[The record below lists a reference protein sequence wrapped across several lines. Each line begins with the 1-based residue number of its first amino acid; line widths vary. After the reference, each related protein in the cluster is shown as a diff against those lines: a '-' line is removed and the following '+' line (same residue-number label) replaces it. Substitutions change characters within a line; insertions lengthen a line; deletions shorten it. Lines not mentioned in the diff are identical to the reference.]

1 MKQNFGK
8 YDVPPTLRTLIEL
21 EKELGEPEHFYDG
34 LHFYLALTNFR
45 YFNTPSD
52 VIVFGNTGADGIHYG
67 FLTDYGLIPNLEEAP
82 IVCVCPMDFE
92 QPTRLI
98 ANNLREFLRINGTDD
113 ALFYNHF
120 ANADSY
126 LAFKKEQEV
135 EYASYP
141 LSEQQLLNQIR
152 IKNFIQKRI
161 KIPVIENPYH
171 YIQMIR
177 MQRQE
182 MVSIKTQDGLGVV
195 APLPAGKMHE
205 SFKIHQDT
213 KLDLTALKAY
223 FNTAAIPSQ
232 CALYRDIQLHYVL
245 SDEPSLR
252 KIVLESM
259 LKIGLIDEANRIS

>member
-1 MKQNFGK
+1 MQINFGK

-21 EKELGEPEHFYDG
+21 ENELGEPEHFYDG
-34 LHFYLALTNFR
+34 LHFYLTLTDFR

-52 VIVFGNTGADGIHYG
+52 VIVFGNIGADGIHYG
-67 FLTDYGLIPNLEEAP
+67 FLTDYGLISDLEEAP

-92 QPTRLI
+92 EPIRLI
-98 ANNLREFLRINGTDD
+98 ANNLREFLRINYTDD

-120 ANADSY
+120 ANEDRY

-135 EYASYP
+135 EHASYP
-141 LSEQQLLNQIR
+141 PSEQQLSNQAR
-152 IKNFIQKRI
+152 IKNFIQERI
-161 KIPVIENPYH
+161 QMPIVENPYH

-195 APLPAGKMHE
+195 APLPAYKTHK
-205 SFKIHQDT
+205 SFEIHQDT
-213 KLDLTALKAY
+213 KLDLEVLKAY
-223 FNTAAIPSQ
+223 FSTASIPSQ
-232 CALYRDIQLHYVL
+232 YAIFRDIQLHYVL
-245 SDEPSLR
+245 LDEPLLR

-259 LKIGLIDEANRIS
+259 LNIGLIDEVNRLS